1 MTRFVYP
8 WQVLNNLPP
17 PRAAIAF
24 FMLAAS
30 VACRTTSATQP
41 AATPAPP
48 VSGGPPPIVQ
58 PGAPG
63 QASPVISAAAASDLS
78 KVAFTDADVKFMQGM
93 IGHHAQAIEMVE
105 LLKARS
111 ASDDMKKLGLRIEL
125 SQDDEIKM
133 MEHWLQS
140 RGQQPPDHM
149 AMHDHAGMA
158 MPMMPGMLSPEEMQ
172 RLAAAKG
179 AAFDRLFLEGM
190 IKHHGGALT
199 MVKDLLGTPGAAQES
214 EVFAF
219 VSDVESDQR
228 MEIDRMGA
236 MLANMKERQQ

>member
-17 PRAAIAF
+17 PRVAIAF
-24 FMLAAS
+24 FMLATS
-30 VACRTTSATQP
+30 VACRTTSATAP
-41 AATPAPP
+41 AATPTAPP
-48 VSGGPPPIVQ
+48 AAQSGPPPIVQ

-63 QASPVISAAAASDLS
+63 EASHVISAAVATDLS
-78 KVAFTDADVKFMQGM
+78 KVEYTGADIKFMQGM
-93 IGHHAQAIEMVE
+93 IGHHAQALEMVE
-105 LLKARS
+105 LLKTRTAR
-111 ASDDMKKLGLRIEL
+111 DDMKKLALRIEL

-133 MEHWLQS
+133 MQHWLES
-140 RGQQPPDHM
+140 RGQQVPNRT
-149 AMHDHAGMA
+149 AMHMHGA
-158 MPMMPGMLSPEEMQ
+158 MLMPGMLTPDEMQ
-172 RLAAAKG
+172 RLEQAKG
-179 AAFDRLFLEGM
+179 AEFDRLFLEGM

-199 MVKDLLGTPGAAQES
+199 MVKELLDTAGAAQES

-236 MLANMKERQQ
+236 MLGMMKERQQ

>member
-1 MTRFVYP
+1 VTGFVYP

-30 VACRTTSATQP
+30 VACRTTSARAP
-41 AATPAPP
+41 AVTPPP
-48 VSGGPPPIVQ
+48 PPAQSGRPPIVQ

-63 QASPVISAAAASDLS
+63 EASHVISAAAATDLS
-78 KVAFTDADVKFMQGM
+78 KVEYTGADIKFMQGM
-93 IGHHAQAIEMVE
+93 IGHHAQALEMVE
-105 LLKARS
+105 LLKTRT
-111 ASDDMKKLGLRIEL
+111 ASDDMKKLALRIEL

-133 MEHWLQS
+133 MQHWLEA
-140 RGQQPPDHM
+140 RGQQVPNRM
-149 AMHDHAGMA
+149 AMHMHGA
-158 MPMMPGMLSPEEMQ
+158 MLMPGMLSPDEMQ
-172 RLAAAKG
+172 RLEQAKG
-179 AAFDRLFLEGM
+179 AEFDRLFLAGM

-199 MVKDLLGTPGAAQES
+199 MVKELLDTPGAAQES

-236 MLANMKERQQ
+236 MLGMMKERQQ